1 MKKVENHWIRRKA
14 NSKIAM
20 IFLADHDKFF
30 LKFHVQLPH
39 HAAGKK
45 VEATKFHGKV

>member
-1 MKKVENHWIRRKA
+1 
-14 NSKIAM
+14 M

-30 LKFHVQLPH
+30 LKCRVQLTSQ

-45 VEATKFHGKV
+45 AEATKFTVKFH